1 MATPHVTTNSALG
14 LGYQQGYFSGPVGSP
29 IAQDFF
35 DAAFAGRIHTDKL
48 YKETYNCN
56 VVEMCTMT
64 TWMEQYSNFET
75 DCFPAYSLIE
85 TNSQLN
91 QIEVKNTVSVLAYP
105 SATVIALAN
114 NSMFVNGQYYLPQVG
129 NNIVLSPS
137 GELAKI
143 TAVTHATANDTT
155 ITVILRSTTAAAQLV
170 TAGDKLLV
178 LSGADVADCA
188 GPSGQFRVDDLPII
202 TDLNMITKG
211 ALGDLC
217 GDALLKCQYLKIPFT
232 DDCGNVIEKWWT
244 KALSDMYKDFEKMKH
259 FENLLNPNFGIIP
272 AIKARGMKFTPASST
287 AITTDDIRAWKADL
301 DAAGIA
307 CREYAIFAGTAIFS
321 QFQRMLLTAG
331 VTQLLYSERP
341 MSDCGWI
348 NMEYCGLQVEGMH
361 LHIYEEC
368 TFSNGKLLGGPNMT
382 FPNSA
387 IFFPM
392 CNRPSDVERTSI
404 TTSCNAFS
412 QKMLTTVYF
421 RDQTGRVWDNLTD
434 SNGVLGTRNTFGTG
448 VQRQQWSVQS
458 RWLQEVHCPQAW
470 GYMGLS

>member
-1 MATPHVTTNSALG
+1 MATPHVTTADSRG

-35 DAAFAGRIHTDKL
+35 DAAFAGRIHTDKI

-56 VVEMCTMT
+56 VVEMCTMN
-64 TWMEQYSNFET
+64 TWMEEYMGYET

-85 TNSQLN
+85 TNAQLN
-91 QIEVKNTVSVLAYP
+91 QIVAAGTVVIPVYP
-105 SATVIALAN
+105 GTGIIDLSD
-114 NSMFVNGQYYLPQVG
+114 SSQFVSGVYYLPQVG

-137 GELAKI
+137 GELAVV
-143 TAVTHATANDTT
+143 TAVTHATGYDTT
-155 ITVILRSTTAAAQLV
+155 VTVRLRSTTAAAQTV
-170 TAGDKLLV
+170 TAGDRLLV
-178 LSGADVADCA
+178 LTGADIADCA
-188 GPSGQFRVDDLPII
+188 GNTGQFRVDDLPIT
-202 TDLNMITKG
+202 TDLQMITKG
-211 ALGDLC
+211 TLGSLC

-244 KALSDMYKDFEKMKH
+244 KALSDMYKDFESMKH

-272 AIKARGMKFTPASST
+272 AIKARGMKFTPASASE
-287 AITTDDIRAWKADL
+287 ITTTDIRAWKADL
-301 DAAGIA
+301 DAGGIA
-307 CREYAIFAGTAIFS
+307 CREYAIFAGGALFS
-321 QFQRMLLTAG
+321 QWQKMLLTAG

-341 MSDCGWI
+341 MADCGWI
-348 NMEYCGLQVEGMH
+348 NMEYCGLQVEGLR

-387 IFFPM
+387 IFVPM
-392 CNRPSDVERTSI
+392 CNRPQEVNRTSI
-404 TTSCNAFS
+404 TTSCNAYN

-421 RDQTGRVWDNLTD
+421 KDNTGRVWDNLTD

-448 VQRQQWSVQS
+448 VQKQEWGVSS
-458 RWLQEVHCPQAW
+458 RWLQEIHCPNAW

>member
-1 MATPHVTTNSALG
+1 MATPNVTTNDSRG

-35 DAAFAGRIHTDKL
+35 DAAFAGRIHTDKI

-56 VVEMCTMT
+56 VVEMCTMS
-64 TWMEQYSNFET
+64 TWMEQYTGYET
-75 DCFPAYSLIE
+75 DCFPNYSLIE
-85 TNSQLN
+85 TNAQLN
-91 QIEVKNTVSVLAYP
+91 QIEVKTTVTISAYP
-105 SATVIALAN
+105 TTSIIALAN
-114 NSMFVNGQYYLPQVG
+114 NSQFVSGVYYLPQVG
-129 NNIVLSPS
+129 NNVVLSPS

-143 TAVTHATANDTT
+143 TAVTHATGYDTT
-155 ITVILRSTTAAAQLV
+155 ITVVLRSTTAGTQAV

-188 GPSGQFRVDDLPII
+188 GPATQFRVDDLPIV
-202 TDLNMITKG
+202 TDLSMVTKG
-211 ALGDLC
+211 ALGSLC

-272 AIKARGMKFTPASST
+272 SIKARGMKFTPASAS
-287 AITTDDIRAWKADL
+287 AITTTDIRAWKAALDL
-301 DAAGIA
+301 AGIA

-321 QFQRMLLTAG
+321 QFQQMLLTAG

-341 MSDCGWI
+341 LNDCGWI

-392 CNRPSDVERTSI
+392 CNNPEPANRTSL
-404 TTSCNAFS
+404 TTSCNAYNN
-412 QKMLTTVYF
+412 KMLTTVYF
-421 RDQTGRVWDNLTD
+421 KDQTGRVWDNLTD
-434 SNGVLGTRNTFGTG
+434 SNGVLGVRNTFGTG
-448 VQRQQWSVQS
+448 VQKQEWSVES
-458 RWLQEVHCPQAW
+458 RWVQEIHCPNAW
-470 GYMGLS
+470 GYIGLN